1 MCEAI
6 EHTDHFLY
14 FFRCGASDSSAESE
28 TASDGKEMP
37 LNCIGDFSWSCLHE
51 IVWRRSSQKR
61 LGILKHQAYIL
72 HQGNTLQL
80 ELWFPMVVAKA
91 WKEGRTDQG
100 GSCSTKMSKAC
111 VDVL

>member
-51 IVWRRSSQKR
+51 IVWRRTS
-61 LGILKHQAYIL
+61 
-72 HQGNTLQL
+72 
-80 ELWFPMVVAKA
+80 
-91 WKEGRTDQG
+91 
-100 GSCSTKMSKAC
+100 
-111 VDVL
+111 